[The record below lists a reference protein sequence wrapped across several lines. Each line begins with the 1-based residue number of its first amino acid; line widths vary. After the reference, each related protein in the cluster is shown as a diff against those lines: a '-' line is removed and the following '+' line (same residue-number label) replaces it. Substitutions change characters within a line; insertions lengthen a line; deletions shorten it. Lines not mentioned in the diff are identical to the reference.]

1 MMELSERLSYYGINQ
16 GLKNFMQ
23 KIGWRLVSASALKST
38 RTSIDYITPIFGVY
52 LADGK
57 WGCFRT
63 ILTFGIC
70 HCIGDFL
77 VAIAAHPNIMT
88 KEAVVNLSGAVVVT
102 GPFLL
107 LFSLVVNV
115 ASSFSADNGRA
126 VESKGGEFDG
136 VQVGSYKKLVSALPF
151 AAYAIIWQCAY
162 DQTDANLQSITP
174 TATRS

>member
-1 MMELSERLSYYGINQ
+1 MMELFERLSYYGINQ

-38 RTSIDYITPIFGVY
+38 WTSIDYITPLFGVY

-126 VESKGGEFDG
+126 VVRCCCDG
-136 VQVGSYKKLVSALPF
+136 AGQCGLLGVRRQPGLPIMVLLFVTSA
-151 AAYAIIWQCAY
+151 Y
-162 DQTDANLQSITP
+162 
-174 TATRS
+174 TA